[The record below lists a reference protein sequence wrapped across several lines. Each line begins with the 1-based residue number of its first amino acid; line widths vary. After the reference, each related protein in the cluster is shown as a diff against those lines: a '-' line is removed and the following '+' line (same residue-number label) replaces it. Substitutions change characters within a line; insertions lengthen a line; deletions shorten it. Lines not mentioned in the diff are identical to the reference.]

1 MLTIHFIFFTITISK
16 RVKNH
21 AQMAHDAYVAEK
33 MRQVQERRNEY
44 TRFLP

>member
-21 AQMAHDAYVAEK
+21 EQMSHDAYVDEK
-33 MRQVQERRNEY
+33 MRQMQEKRYEY
-44 TRFLP
+44 TRFLL